1 MLVMNTQLEVKATT
15 QFTKYDFNSM
25 VKFGGE
31 YLGATSEG
39 LFKLGG
45 ALDAGEPI
53 NAYFAP
59 VTTDMGISQPKR
71 LRSLFVGCE
80 ATGPFAVGVAADQG
94 AERLYQVSVS
104 AGSGQQGCKV
114 PIGRDGEGRY
124 WEFIFYNLN
133 GSDLSVDSI
142 EVLPIIRPRAKTP
155 REPFV
160 TLAGSFPS
168 FDCEMDAA

>member
-1 MLVMNTQLEVKATT
+1 MLVMNTQLEIKGTT
-15 QFTKYDFNSM
+15 QFTRYYFNSM
-25 VKFGGE
+25 VKFGAE
-31 YLGATSEG
+31 YLGASSGG
-39 LFKLGG
+39 LFELGG
-45 ALDAGEPI
+45 AQDAGEPI

-80 ATGPFAVGVAADQG
+80 ASGPFAVGVAVDQG
-94 AERLYQVSVS
+94 SERTYRVSV
-104 AGSGQQGCKV
+104 ASGQQGCKV
-114 PIGRDGEGRY
+114 PVGRDGEGRY
-124 WEFIFYNLN
+124 WEFILYNLN
-133 GSDLSVDSI
+133 GSDLSVDSL

-168 FDCEMDAA
+168 FACELDAA

>member
-15 QFTKYDFNSM
+15 QFTGYCFNSM

-31 YLGATSEG
+31 YLGASSEG
-39 LFKLGG
+39 LFELGG
-45 ALDAGEPI
+45 ALDAGESI

-59 VTTDMGISQPKR
+59 VTTDMGISRPKR

-80 ATGPFAVGVAADQG
+80 ASGPFVVGVAVDQG
-94 AERLYQVSVS
+94 VERTYQVSAV
-104 AGSGQQGCKV
+104 SGQQGCKV
-114 PIGRDGEGRY
+114 PVGRDGEGRY

-133 GSDLSVDSI
+133 GSDLSVDSL
-142 EVLPIIRPRAKTP
+142 EVLPIVRPRAKAP